1 MNAPAAGPALTG
13 AVKFFLLGKGYGFI
27 VRDDGGDDVFVHIS
41 AVSAAGL
48 VSLDAGQRLSFR
60 LCDAPGGRG
69 RQACDLL
76 LLENAP
82 AP

>member
-1 MNAPAAGPALTG
+1 MNAPATGPVFTG
-13 AVKFFLLGKGYGFI
+13 AVKFFLLRKGYGFI
-27 VRDDGGDDVFVHIS
+27 VRDDGGEDVFVHIS
-41 AVSAAGL
+41 AVAAAGL

-69 RQACDLL
+69 QQACDLL

-82 AP
+82 LS